1 MREFLR
7 ENSVPVVVSVL
18 LHGLLLLAFF
28 VVTYLSN
35 HQRMPAVQPLPIDA
49 VVVDSR
55 ALQAAQKAL
64 SDRAEEEIA
73 RARDAA
79 AAKAAAEAQ
88 AREAAEADA
97 ANQAKEAAATEESAA
112 AAKAATDAKVAADA
126 KSAADAKA
134 AAAKQAATAA
144 AAAAAV
150 EQQHKA
156 QIQAQQ
162 RAAADAKAAQ
172 TERVLE
178 EARRAAQ
185 ARKALEAKQAE
196 EQAKQEAAAKAAAD
210 AKAAQ
215 EAIAAKAAADA
226 KRAADAKAKADR
238 EAELR
243 RQLADEEHVSAVES
257 GPLRDKYIAML
268 RNKIQNAW
276 IKPPSA
282 TAGLSCMVE
291 VTQVPG
297 GEVTGARVTECNGDG
312 GVRQSIENAVYR
324 ASPLPDPPDPA
335 LFERKITLRF
345 VPNE

>member
-1 MREFLR
+1 MRDFLR
-7 ENSVPVVVSVL
+7 EHSWPVAISVL
-18 LHGLLLLAFF
+18 LHGLLVVGFLL
-28 VVTYLSN
+28 VTYLSN
-35 HQRMPAVQPLPIDA
+35 HQRMPSIQPLPIDA
-49 VVVDSR
+49 VVIDSR
-55 ALQAAQKAL
+55 SLQAAQKVL
-64 SDRAEEEIA
+64 TDRAEEEVA

-88 AREAAEADA
+88 AREADEANA
-97 ANQAKEAAATEESAA
+97 ANQAKEAAAVQDAA
-112 AAKAATDAKVAADA
+112 QATAT
-126 KSAADAKA
+126 ADAKA
-134 AAAKQAATAA
+134 AEDAAAAKVAATTAA

-150 EQQHKA
+150 AVEQQHKA
-156 QIQAQQ
+156 QAQAQVQQ
-162 RAAADAKAAQ
+162 RAAADRAAEAVRILEQ
-172 TERVLE
+172 T
-178 EARRAAQ
+178 RRAVE
-185 ARKALEAKQAE
+185 ARKASEAKQAE
-196 EQAKQEAAAKAAAD
+196 EEEAKQAAAAKAAAD
-210 AKAAQ
+210 AKLAQ
-215 EAIAAKAAADA
+215 DKLAADA
-226 KRAADAKAKADR
+226 KRATDAKAKADR